1 MPDEP
6 ETWHYGLVARWWAE
20 FNTASP
26 TELAYYQ
33 AIIGRYGQPALD
45 LACGTGRLLLPL
57 LRAGLDVDGCDI
69 SPDMLALCR
78 EQAAREGLEPRV
90 YTQPS
95 QELDLPRA
103 YRTIY
108 ICDSFG
114 MAGGAEALRHCYQHL
129 APGGALVFNVSLPYE
144 EADRWNCWLPEYRR
158 QLPEAWPGTGDRKR
172 ASNGDE
178 IELRSRRIDLDP
190 VEQVW
195 TREIRATL
203 WRDGEVVKEEVHAM
217 RERAFFRNELLL
229 LLAQAGF
236 ADVEVRGGYDDR
248 QAKGDD
254 LMLVFLARKAS

>member
-1 MPDEP
+1 MWNGP
-6 ETWHYGLVARWWAE
+6 
-20 FNTASP
+20 
-26 TELAYYQ
+26 
-33 AIIGRYGQPALD
+33 PAPSI
-45 LACGTGRLLLPL
+45 A
-57 LRAGLDVDGCDI
+57 
-69 SPDMLALCR
+69 
-78 EQAAREGLEPRV
+78 QAAREGLEPRI

-114 MAGGAEALRHCYQHL
+114 LAGGAEALRHCYQHL

-203 WRDGEVVKEEVHAM
+203 WRDGEIVKEEVHAM

-236 ADVEVRGGYDDR
+236 ADVEVRAGYDDR